1 MSLLLV
7 PEEVLAMGK
16 LERDPKT
23 HEPIFPE
30 TATKEQIAAYWEFVK
45 CIQEASKRKAVII
58 SLCGWEDDDIQNDNP
73 DFVGGA
79 NDMSLNQAKEA
90 YKNGEPVI

>member
-30 TATKEQIAAYWEFVK
+30 TANITPTPRRTRIVNGILKTNIEIKVLVKVIAE
-45 CIQEASKRKAVII
+45 EKRLGILWLTI
-58 SLCGWEDDDIQNDNP
+58 
-73 DFVGGA
+73 
-79 NDMSLNQAKEA
+79 
-90 YKNGEPVI
+90 